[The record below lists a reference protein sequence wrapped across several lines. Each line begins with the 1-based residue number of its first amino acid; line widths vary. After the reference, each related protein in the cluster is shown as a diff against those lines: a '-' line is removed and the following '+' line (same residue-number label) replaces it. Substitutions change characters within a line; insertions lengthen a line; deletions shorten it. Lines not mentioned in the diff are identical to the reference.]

1 MYIAADD
8 DPAIFLTNFS
18 TAASLYSQPAGVL
31 AGFAFAG
38 LVALIS
44 VRLAGGSTAAPN
56 LPQSYAPLTRAFLG
70 LVATSLNY
78 AIVAGDQSNS
88 GRNAS
93 LETAGGVG
101 FAVAGAML
109 VFSILILLHAVE
121 RDEPESTG
129 TAVSAASVDAQ
140 LKLA

>member
-1 MYIAADD
+1 MCIRDRCGSSARWDLCGGPPVRAV
-8 DPAIFLTNFS
+8 P
-18 TAASLYSQPAGVL
+18 TAT
-31 AGFAFAG
+31 
-38 LVALIS
+38 
-44 VRLAGGSTAAPN
+44 GGSTAAPN